1 MQYENE
7 LGIDFGKCDI
17 NDTCGTVSADDICSD
32 GTDIRNQG
40 PDTNGDNGAP
50 NKIYRFKFT
59 EEFMQQIHAFSK
71 IHQYDDKK
79 TFKESW
85 NNFVLDNEEM
95 VYTEVR
101 RLNHLGYNGDII
113 DKMYKSARYYFRKK
127 STAKKEPKERRK
139 YISFDAK
146 ILEAMDKHIMVN
158 MEKDEY
164 QPKNGFT
171 EFCKANEAIVRE
183 YMAKL
188 YNDGLTESKIIEEK
202 FKKTYKNR
210 YFMITRK

>member
-1 MQYENE
+1 MLHE
-7 LGIDFGKCDI
+7 LGIQFGKCTI
-17 NDTCGTVSADDICSD
+17 NDTCGPIYGDTVCT
-32 GTDIRNQG
+32 GG
-40 PDTNGDNGAP
+40 GDLRKNTGNNNGAT

-59 EEFMQQIHAFSK
+59 EDFMQKIYAFSK

-85 NNFVLDNEEM
+85 NNFVIDNEEM
-95 VYTEVR
+95 VYAEVR
-101 RLNHLGYNGDII
+101 RISQLGYNGNII

-146 ILEAMDKHIMVN
+146 ILEAMDKHIHDN
-158 MEKDEY
+158 MEKNEY
-164 QPKNGFT
+164 QPKNGFS
-171 EFCKANEAIVRE
+171 EFCKQNESIVRE
-183 YMAKL
+183 YMTKL
-188 YNDGLTESKIIEEK
+188 YNDGITESKIIEEK